1 MPKPNP
7 RVFGANLGF
16 VLFGID
22 AAGTLVL
29 LQGAF
34 GPLMG
39 HCALKIDKTALYLT
53 SELDL

>member
-7 RVFGANLGF
+7 RVFGVKLGL
-16 VLFGID
+16 VLFGMHVVG
-22 AAGTLVL
+22 ALVL
-29 LQGAF
+29 LRGAF